1 MQQYIRIQSYE
12 MFLQNKSLKNYALF
26 CCDETNVTNNFF
38 DEVVKVIIY
47 FESDYEQAKGVGT

>member
-1 MQQYIRIQSYE
+1 M
-12 MFLQNKSLKNYALF
+12 KNYALF

-47 FESDYEQAKGVGT
+47 FKSDYKQAKGVGTQNVLEKNR